1 MGPEL
6 VLVHPWLPEQQHPGL
21 YESRSGRE
29 AISHLTLYLF
39 YPAIG
44 RVWMCHGSVSTLAD
58 IQDDLRVAGRSYA
71 RNSWLPKGLQVQL
84 GREDSQRKGK
94 LAVILHKGGY
104 GAAVLKQLNNA
115 RFPQ

>member
-1 MGPEL
+1 MGPAL
-6 VLVHPWLPEQQHPGL
+6 VLVLPWLPEQLRQDV
-21 YESRSGRE
+21 YVSRSGRE

-44 RVWMCHGSVSTLAD
+44 RVWMRHGSMSTLAD

>member
-1 MGPEL
+1 
-6 VLVHPWLPEQQHPGL
+6 
-21 YESRSGRE
+21 
-29 AISHLTLYLF
+29 
-39 YPAIG
+39 
-44 RVWMCHGSVSTLAD
+44 MCHGSVSTLTD
-58 IQDDLRVAGRSYA
+58 IQDNLRTAGRGYA